1 MMFDH
6 PELFTPYGR
15 MKEQESY
22 DIEWRRGKME
32 IIGQVVK
39 IQTTADMCVRIV
51 IDADKDAVPADVF
64 TALNE
69 TALVRIDKE
78 ESKNG

>member
-1 MMFDH
+1 
-6 PELFTPYGR
+6 
-15 MKEQESY
+15 
-22 DIEWRRGKME
+22 ME

-69 TALVRIDKE
+69 TALVRIDTKE
-78 ESKNG
+78 DGNG

>member
-1 MMFDH
+1 
-6 PELFTPYGR
+6 
-15 MKEQESY
+15 
-22 DIEWRRGKME
+22 ME

-51 IDADKDAVPADVF
+51 IDADKDTVPADVF

-69 TALVRIDKE
+69 MVLVRIDKQE
-78 ESKNG
+78 AANG